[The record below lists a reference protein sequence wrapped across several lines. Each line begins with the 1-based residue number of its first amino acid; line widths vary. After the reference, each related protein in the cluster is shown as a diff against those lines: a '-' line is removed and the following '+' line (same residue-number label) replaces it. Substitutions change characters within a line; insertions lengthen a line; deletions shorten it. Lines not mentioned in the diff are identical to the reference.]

1 MTQLN
6 NITMKSKLPKVETSI
21 FTVMSQLANE
31 CGAINLS
38 QGFPNFKINEQLKDF
53 VKEGLDKEEVQYA
66 PMTGRQDLRDAIS
79 EKIKE
84 QHTINVNSNTEITIT
99 AGATQAIYTIFSAML
114 HSGDEVILFDPA
126 YDCYDP
132 SIRLQGAV
140 PIHLEL
146 QHPSYSINWNEVKKS
161 ITSKTRMIVI
171 NNPHNPAGSV
181 LDATDI
187 IELEKIIESNPTIY
201 VLSDEVYEHIQY
213 EGEHQSVL
221 KSKTLRERS
230 FVTYSFGKTFHVTG
244 WKLGY
249 CVAPK
254 LLTEEFRK
262 VHQFNVFCVNNTMQ
276 YAVAKFMTETDSW
289 RDVMPFYKQK
299 RDLFLNLMATS
310 RLKPLACDGTYFAL
324 FDYSKIS
331 DENDVD
337 FAKRIT
343 KEIGVAIIP
352 TSVFYKNK
360 TDHKVVRI
368 CFAKTEETLRSA
380 AELLC
385 KI

>member
-1 MTQLN
+1 
-6 NITMKSKLPKVETSI
+6 
-21 FTVMSQLANE
+21 MSQLANE

-38 QGFPNFKINEQLKDF
+38 QGFPNFKIDSVLKDF
-53 VKEGLDKEEVQYA
+53 VKEGLDLEQVQYA
-66 PMTGRQDLRDAIS
+66 PMTGRKDLRDAIAN
-79 EKIKE
+79 KIKE
-84 QHTINVNSNTEITIT
+84 QHQIHIDADSEITIT

-114 HSGDEVILFDPA
+114 HKDNEVILFDPA

-132 SIRLQGAV
+132 SIRLQGAI

-146 QHPSYSINWNEVKKS
+146 EHPTYSINWDEVEKNIS
-161 ITSKTRMIVI
+161 PKTKMIVI

-181 LDATDI
+181 LDKNDI
-187 IELEKIIESNPTIY
+187 IALENITKKHPNLFI
-201 VLSDEVYEHIQY
+201 LSDEVYEHIQY

-221 KSKTLRERS
+221 KSAILKAKS

-249 CVAPK
+249 CIAPP

-276 YAVAKFMTETDSW
+276 YAVAKYLNETSSW
-289 RDVMPFYKQK
+289 RDVMPLYKHK
-299 RDLFLNLMATS
+299 RDLFLNAMQS
-310 RLKPLACDGTYFAL
+310 SKLKPLACDGTYFAL
-324 FDYSKIS
+324 FDYSEIS
-331 DENDVD
+331 NEPDVD

-343 KEIGVAIIP
+343 KEIGVATIP
-352 TSVFYKNK
+352 TSVFYQNK

-368 CFAKTEETLRSA
+368 CFAKTDETLIEA
-380 AELLC
+380 AKLLC
-385 KI
+385 GM

>member
-1 MTQLN
+1 
-6 NITMKSKLPKVETSI
+6 MKSKLPKVETSI

>member
-1 MTQLN
+1 
-6 NITMKSKLPKVETSI
+6 MKSKLTKVETSI
-21 FTVMSQLANE
+21 LTVMSQLANE

-244 WKLGY
+244 WKLSY

-360 TDHKVVRI
+360 QIIKW
-368 CFAKTEETLRSA
+368 
-380 AELLC
+380 
-385 KI
+385 